1 VMELRGI
8 LAMEY
13 LVNRHVRPPEADT
26 ALDIILDALREIT
39 GQLDVLDGLPGSCAG
54 RSVDQL
60 SLVVPVHRLGK
71 SIIEAVPDAA
81 DRGHRPCSG

>member
-39 GQLDVLDGLPGSCAG
+39 GQLDVLDGLPGSCAS

-71 SIIEAVPDAA
+71 SIVEAVPDAA

>member
-71 SIIEAVPDAA
+71 SIVEAVPDAA